1 MKICHLLGTH
11 EGWGGLER
19 SVVDLANW
27 QSERHEVMVLG
38 APEILKRLRPAV
50 GAGAVSVQLSRRHPR
65 LLWQIRRHILG
76 FRPDVVHAHASK
88 AAALLKTVR
97 CFLRRDFACIATLQN
112 VQRARRIFSGYDRV
126 IAVSRRAG
134 ASLTGVK
141 HQVIWNAI
149 PSNSVRPGVPDAA
162 DAPFLGEGRP
172 VLAAFGRLVDAKG
185 FDVLLRA
192 LAGLDCRLWIV
203 GDGPLRAEL
212 EALAGELGMSGRV
225 WFAGFRPDAERL
237 MCRADLMVIS
247 SRREGFPFVFV
258 EMLHLRRPVV
268 STRVA
273 GVEDVLPEVWLCEPE
288 DIAGLTDVIR
298 RALDQLP
305 ALPQIFQPVFDLA
318 VQELALEQTGLKI
331 ESLYRAALAEH
342 GWDR

>member
-19 SVVDLANW
+19 SVVDLANS
-27 QSERHEVMVLG
+27 QSERHDVLVLG
-38 APEILKRLRPAV
+38 APEILRRLRPSV
-50 GAGAVSVQLSRRHPR
+50 RAGAVSVELSRRNPR
-65 LLWQIRRHILG
+65 LLWQVRQRILD
-76 FRPDVVHAHASK
+76 FQPDVVHAHASK

-97 CFLRRDFACIATLQN
+97 CFLRRNFACVATLQN

-134 ASLTGVK
+134 LSLDGVK

-149 PSNSVRPGVPDAA
+149 PSRPLPVTKPQVA
-162 DAPFLGEGRP
+162 DVPFLDQGPP
-172 VLAAFGRLVDAKG
+172 VLAAFGRLVEAKG

-192 LAGLDCRLWIV
+192 VAELDCRLWIV

-212 EALAGELGMSGRV
+212 EALARELDLSGRV

-237 MCRADLMVIS
+237 MCRADLMVIA

-258 EMLHLRRPVV
+258 EMLHLHRPVV

-273 GVEDVLPEVWLCEPE
+273 GVEDVLPETWLCEPE
-288 DIAGLTDVIR
+288 DVAGLTSVIR

-305 ALPQIFQPVFDLA
+305 VLPHAFQPIFELA
-318 VQELALEQTGLKI
+318 AQELALEKTGLKI
-331 ESLYRAALAEH
+331 EALYRDALADH
-342 GWDR
+342 GWTR